1 MIDTKDGTLKALLRT
16 AKGGDHTAA
25 LTALDRLEETGHGRL
40 AAELQE
46 ALQVFERLLDD
57 PRKVAVF
64 VAEEVT
70 KHFAALA
77 LHEALGRVD
86 VDAITVVTADR
97 GIYPKEQ
104 AALTRRLFK
113 SLGLAGISV
122 TTPVCLLAQGVD
134 VKLPYRRDEVWDAGA
149 ASANQAACAKVEA
162 ILAVAFPNH
171 DDRSDY
177 MRDYYDFKWLI
188 ERR

>member
-25 LTALDRLEETGHGRL
+25 LAVLDRLEETGHGRL
-40 AAELQE
+40 AADLRKAMQD
-46 ALQVFERLLDD
+46 FERLLAD
-57 PRKVAVF
+57 PRKAAVF
-64 VAEEVT
+64 VAKEAA

-86 VDAITVVTADR
+86 VNAIAVVTTDR
-97 GIYPKEQ
+97 SIAEKEQ

-122 TTPVCLLAQGVD
+122 TTPDGAHVHQVD
-134 VKLPYRRDEVWDAGA
+134 VQLPYRRDEVWDQGA
-149 ASANQAACAKVEA
+149 NRANRAAHAKVKA
-162 ILAVAFPNH
+162 ILAAAFPNH
-171 DDRSDY
+171 DDRSNYRWDHF
-177 MRDYYDFKWLI
+177 DSKWYVA
-188 ERR
+188 RR